1 MSLCTINENTNK
13 AEFKSF
19 VRTKSVTSMISC
31 PLGLHYLSIFM
42 EQEMASENLTAILDI
57 RTLDSLTQNEKELS
71 HKVEEIYNNYIRVGA
86 PAEVN
91 IDYKMR
97 VSTEQTRAAGLTEF
111 VKGLK
116 EVEKILLENIET
128 DTAPRFLISPHADQM
143 YLYLKNKNIITE
155 RKRLLTSNDGGII
168 LNNIQVWNRPE
179 RPPNVVIQELLTN
192 LLKLIKI
199 VLARIPKP
207 TSTETMEQA
216 NNELFDYLRRTI
228 EYHTF
233 EWQSSEL
240 QKINLTK
247 LACYKEKL
255 SFFLNLYH
263 VMMLHYAIVNG
274 GIMNCNFQSA
284 IILRKNRYNIGGLIF
299 SIDDVINGVL
309 RGNKSHPVLGR
320 RFKDDDLRALF
331 VVNTKNNLDP
341 RIHFSMSRFCEGS
354 PDIKLVTPETV
365 EMVLQQQTQR
375 YLNLQVEFIG
385 KQIVLPSIIQESRND
400 FGSKS
405 RDLLVFL
412 EKFLVN
418 DNRTKL
424 LSNAATVNF
433 KKMDSRTCLW
443 DLGWDSI
450 FEYTP
455 NFYKTEI
462 SPNANSNNV
471 VN

>member
-1 MSLCTINENTNK
+1 MINENTNK

-31 PLGLHYLSIFM
+31 PLVLHYLSIFM

-57 RTLDSLTQNEKELS
+57 RTLDSIAQNEKELS

-91 IDYKMR
+91 IDFQMR
-97 VSTEQTRAAGLTEF
+97 ISTEQARGVGLKEF
-111 VKGLK
+111 VKALK
-116 EVEKILLENIET
+116 EVEKTLLDNIET
-128 DTAPRFLISPHADQM
+128 DTAPRFLVSPHADQM

-155 RKRLLTSNDGGII
+155 RKKLLTANDGGII
-168 LNNIQVWNRPE
+168 LNNMKQWNRPE
-179 RPPNVVIQELLTN
+179 RPPNVVIQELLAN
-192 LLKLIKI
+192 LLNLIKI
-199 VLARIPKP
+199 VLPRIPKP
-207 TSTETMEQA
+207 TDTETMEQA
-216 NNELFDYLRRTI
+216 NSELFAYLRRTI
-228 EYHTF
+228 EYCMF
-233 EWQSSEL
+233 EWQISEL

-247 LACYKEKL
+247 LTCYKEKL

-263 VMMLHYAIVNG
+263 VMMLHYAIING
-274 GIMNCNFQSA
+274 GIINCNFQSA

-309 RGNKSHPVLGR
+309 RGNKSHPVFGR

-331 VVNTKNNLDP
+331 VVNSKNNLDP
-341 RIHFSMSRFCEGS
+341 RIHFSISRFCEGI

-365 EMVLQQQTQR
+365 EMVLQQQTQQ
-375 YLNLQVEFIG
+375 YLNSQVEFIG
-385 KQIVLPSIIQESRND
+385 KQIMLPSIIQENRSD
-400 FGSKS
+400 FGNKT

-418 DNRTKL
+418 ENRTKL

-443 DLGWDSI
+443 DLCWDSI
-450 FEYTP
+450 FEYSP
-455 NFYKTEI
+455 SFNKTEI
-462 SPNANSNNV
+462 SSCANTNNE